1 MATKQLVFARNTH
14 THTHTQAILRTKTTL
29 NHQILNHT
37 HICALKPS
45 YSCTQV

>member
-1 MATKQLVFARNTH
+1 MATKQLVFARK

-37 HICALKPS
+37 HICVLKPS